1 MLIEFVVF
9 KEEPGV
15 VYQAKGNPFFPSSLE
30 QVPPESV
37 STSAFVAEISWS
49 ELDSGKRFQMP
60 YVSRAGYSE
69 SRENPFLGE
78 YPGWRLI
85 SGPPKRRRS

>member
-37 STSAFVAEISWS
+37 STSAFVAEISWA
-49 ELDSGKRFQMP
+49 ELETETKFRMP
-60 YVSRAGYSE
+60 CVSRVGYSE
-69 SRENPFLGE
+69 GRENPFLGE